1 MARSRRPF
9 VHIDSKNIGK
19 GNTNMINQFNTN
31 WIFWKEGDTDKK
43 NVTLPHDAMLAE
55 MRTPEAKGESA
66 SGYFPGGIYYYE
78 KKFDVSEE
86 MLEKHLTLEFES
98 VYKNAEV
105 FINDKKVYQAA
116 YGYIPFFVTLDKYLQ
131 KGLNTILVKA
141 NNVDQPDSRWYS
153 GAGIYRPVWLHMQ
166 EQKYIEIEGVR
177 VRTKSIEPKVIE
189 VSVNHVGGDVAVEIL
204 NAEGKTIAQAEGED
218 HYVFTLTEGELWS
231 ENTPYLYTAKAILK
245 DNEKVLETV
254 EKSFGVREVTWSP
267 KGLFINGQ
275 NTLLRGGCLHHDNG
289 ILGAATYEKSEERR
303 VRILKESGF
312 NAIRSSHNPC
322 SKAML
327 KACDKY
333 GLYVMD
339 ELWDM
344 WYKHKNKYDYATEF
358 TDNYKYD
365 IEAMVRRDYN
375 HPSVIM
381 YSIGNEVSEPAHEKG
396 IALAKEMAGMIRT
409 LDNSRAVTGGFNLMI
424 IKNSV
429 GGKDMYAE
437 EGGRDDS
444 SEKKMAGMNSTMFN
458 MVTSI
463 VGSGMNKAANG
474 KKADLATAPI
484 LEQIDIA
491 GYNYASGRY
500 PKEGKLHSERI
511 IVGSETFPYDIAKNW
526 EMVKKYPYLIGDFM
540 WTAWDYLGEAGLGTW
555 SYHGDAK
562 GFNKPYP
569 WLLADSGAFDILG
582 NPNGEAMWAQ
592 AVWNKTDNPLIGVQ
606 PVNHPKEKLIK
617 AVWRGTNAL
626 PSWSWK
632 DCEGNKAVIE
642 VYYDAAKIE
651 LFLNGKS
658 LGKKKVKLCRATFK
672 TIYKAGILEAVA
684 YNAAD
689 EEIGRSRLVS
699 ADGTRKIVLSPEE
712 TKIKVGDVVYIKVDV
727 RGQNGIVESNADD
740 KIKVTVEGGELL
752 GFGSANP
759 RTEERYDTGV
769 FTTYY
774 GQALAVVRAT
784 KPGVIKIKATGD
796 KFKNEEAAIIA
807 E

>member
-1 MARSRRPF
+1 MRQ
-9 VHIDSKNIGK
+9 
-19 GNTNMINQFNTN
+19 QFNTN
-31 WIFWKEGDTDKK
+31 WAFWKEGAAEKQM
-43 NVTLPHDAMLAE
+43 VTLPHDAMLTE
-55 MRTPEAKGESA
+55 IRTPDAKGGSA

-78 KKFDVSEE
+78 KEFDVSEE
-86 MLEKHLTLEFES
+86 MLGKHLTLEFES

-105 FINDKKVYQAA
+105 FVNGKKVYQAA
-116 YGYIPFFVTLDKYLQ
+116 YGYIPFFVTLDDYL
-131 KGLNTILVKA
+131 KSGVNTILVKA
-141 NNVDQPDSRWYS
+141 DNVDQPDSRWYS
-153 GAGIYRPVWLHMQ
+153 GAGIYRPVWLHVQ
-166 EQKYIEIEGVR
+166 EQKYIEMEGVR
-177 VRTKSIEPKVIE
+177 VHTKSIAPKEIE
-189 VSVNHVGGDVAVEIL
+189 VSVDHVGGTVAVEIL
-204 NAEGKTIAQAEGED
+204 DAKGKRIAQAEGGD
-218 HYVFTLTEGELWS
+218 TFTFTLEEGELWS
-231 ENTPYLYTAKAILK
+231 EDHPYLYTAKVILTE
-245 DNEKVLETV
+245 DGTILETQ
-254 EKSFGVREVTWSP
+254 EELFGVREVTWSS
-267 KGLFINGQ
+267 KGLFINGK
-275 NTLLRGGCLHHDNG
+275 NTLLRGGCVHHDHG
-289 ILGAATYEKSEERR
+289 ILGAATFEKSEERR

-333 GLYVMD
+333 GVYMMD

-344 WYKHKNKYDYATEF
+344 WYKHKSKYDYATEF
-358 TDNYKYD
+358 MEHYKYD

-396 IALAKEMAGMIRT
+396 ITLAGEMADMIRS
-409 LDNSRAVTGGFNLMI
+409 LDSSRAVTGGFNLMI

-429 GGKDMYAE
+429 GGKEMYAE

-474 KKADLATAPI
+474 KKANLATAP
-484 LEQIDIA
+484 LLSQIDIA

-500 PKEGKLHSERI
+500 SKEGELHPERI
-511 IVGSETFPYDIAKNW
+511 VVGSETFPYDLAKNW

-555 SYHGDAK
+555 CYHEDAK

-592 AVWNKTDNPLIGVQ
+592 AVWNKTDQPLIGVQ
-606 PVNHPKEKLIK
+606 PLNHPKEKLIK

-632 DCEGNKAVIE
+632 DCEGNKAIVE
-642 VYYDAAKIE
+642 VYFDAAKIE

-658 LGKKKVKLCRATFK
+658 LGKKKVKLCRAIFK
-672 TIYKAGILEAVA
+672 TNYTSGTLEAVA
-684 YNAAD
+684 YNAAG
-689 EEIGRSRLVS
+689 EEIGRSQLVS
-699 ADGTRKIVLSPEE
+699 AEGTRKIACTPEE
-712 TKIKVGDVVYIKVDV
+712 TTIKTGEIVYIHVDV

-740 KIKVTVEGGELL
+740 KIQVTVEGGELL

-759 RTEERYDTGV
+759 RTEERYDAGT
-769 FTTYY
+769 FTTFY
-774 GQALAVVRAT
+774 GRALAVVRAT
-784 KPGVIKIKATGD
+784 QTGTIKITANGEKIG
-796 KFKNEEAAIIA
+796 KSEAAVIA